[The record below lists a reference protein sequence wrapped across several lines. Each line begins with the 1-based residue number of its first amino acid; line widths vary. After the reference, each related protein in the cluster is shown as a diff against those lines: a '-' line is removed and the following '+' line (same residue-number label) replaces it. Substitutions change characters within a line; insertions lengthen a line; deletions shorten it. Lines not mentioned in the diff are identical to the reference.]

1 MVEEKRTESKRLRR
15 LLARPPRA
23 RGRVRAPA
31 APARGAARTNFAKLL
46 AHCDAGLKPGLMRC
60 ELT

>member
-1 MVEEKRTESKRLRR
+1 LRR